1 MNHKNKPKD
10 ATHWSYLNGMYY
22 MRSNGQCYFWND
34 GWKESNVTDLNTD
47 NFEVLV

>member
-1 MNHKNKPKD
+1 MNHKNKPKE
-10 ATHWSYLNGMYY
+10 ATHWSKLTKMYY
-22 MRSNGQCYFWND
+22 LQDGVKIYIWHE